1 MFFTQEN
8 FQRHP
13 SLLQQAQI
21 LDAHRTAFRT
31 NQVAMIAQHAPLL
44 QVDAGAQ
51 WAANQIGGI
60 SRDYWAQIDRL
71 VVEMRDQEFG
81 MDILNDLL
89 TVQTT
94 LDIGKT
100 ARFYNMAGDIADDVA
115 ISIDGQAPFSWDHSD
130 YNNDGDPVPVFT
142 AGFGV
147 NWRHNAGL
155 GTVGLNLIL
164 DSQRAK
170 MNKFNKKLVNY
181 MLNGSTRIN
190 VQGKAGQGLT
200 NHRHT
205 VKLNLSASGAG
216 ALNIDL
222 TTATPQQLIDFFTT
236 GGFGQAMRAN
246 NIKRYSKAWVSPEI
260 WANLSR
266 SVPLVIGGSEII
278 SGRSVLQEIAPFV
291 PADSIEQSYGLSGN
305 QILAYVRRSDFVTP
319 LVGMATSVVP
329 VPRFMPQENYNFQI
343 MGAMGMQVLADADG
357 RSGVLWGANLTG

>member
-1 MFFTQEN
+1 MFFTQAN
-8 FQRHP
+8 FERHP
-13 SLLQQAQI
+13 ALLQQAMI
-21 LDAHRTAFRT
+21 LKANRDAFRV
-31 NQVAMIAQHAPLL
+31 NQVAMLAQHSAVLA
-44 QVDAGAQ
+44 VDAAAQ

-100 ARFYNMAGDIADDVA
+100 ARFYNMVGDIADDVA
-115 ISIDGQAPFSWDHSD
+115 VSIDGQSPFSWDHTD

-170 MNKFNKKLVNY
+170 MNKFNKKLVDY
-181 MLNGSTRIN
+181 LLNGSARIN
-190 VQGKAGQGLT
+190 VDGKAGQGLT

-236 GGFGQAMRAN
+236 GPFGAAMRAN
-246 NIKRYSKAWVSPEI
+246 GIKRYSKLWVSPEI

-266 SVPLVIGGSEII
+266 SAGIVIGGTEIVN
-278 SGRSVLQEIAPFV
+278 GRSVLQEISPFV
-291 PADSIEQSYGLSGN
+291 AVDSIEQSYALSGN
-305 QILAYVRRSDFVTP
+305 QILAYVRRSDYVTP

-329 VPRFMPQENYNFQI
+329 KPRFMPQENYNFQI
-343 MGAMGMQVLADADG
+343 MGAMGVQVLADAEG